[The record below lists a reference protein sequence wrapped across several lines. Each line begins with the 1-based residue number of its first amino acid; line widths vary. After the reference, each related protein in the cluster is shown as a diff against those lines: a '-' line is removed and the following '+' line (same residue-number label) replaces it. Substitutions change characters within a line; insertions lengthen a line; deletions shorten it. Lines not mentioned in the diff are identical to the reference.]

1 MMTRAIT
8 GRGNGALVSDIA
20 SRFAV
25 SCLLSIAC
33 ASPALGQSPSMPSD
47 DALNKAMKATQRRAA
62 TVMDELGKTG
72 NGALPPAVAGQ
83 RGMPK
88 LLPGDGTGP
97 SSLSGEGFDPAALAA
112 KYQTM
117 KDAASKAA
125 KDSNEL
131 MVFVSLSMPAASLK
145 RIGEQAKKAGAV
157 VVFRGLKY
165 GLRKGAWA
173 DSMNAIKPIAD
184 TGADVQINPEL
195 FERFHVQ
202 VVPTLIVASSAPE
215 GCQGNQCEAGS
226 VAVIGDVSMDYALET
241 LAPRKDAIGRIAQER
256 NARIK
261 GR

>member
-1 MMTRAIT
+1 MQAIAV
-8 GRGNGALVSDIA
+8 RGVSTVALRIA
-20 SRFAV
+20 F
-25 SCLLSIAC
+25 SCVLSVTS
-33 ASPALGQSPSMPSD
+33 ASPAFGQPPSMPSD
-47 DALNKAMKATQRRAA
+47 DALNKAMQATQRRAV

-112 KYQTM
+112 KYQSM
-117 KDAASKAA
+117 KEATSKAA

-131 MVFVSLSMPAASLK
+131 MVFVSLSMPPATLK
-145 RIGEQAKKAGAV
+145 RIGEQAKKAGAI

-173 DSMNAIKPIAD
+173 DSMNALKPIAD

-195 FERFHVQ
+195 FERFHIQ
-202 VVPTLIVASSAPE
+202 VVPTLVVASSAPE

-226 VAVIGDVSMDYALET
+226 VAVVGDVSMDFALET
-241 LAPRKDAIGRIAQER
+241 LAPRKDAIGRIARER
-256 NARIK
+256 EARIK

>member
-1 MMTRAIT
+1 MTMQAMAV
-8 GRGNGALVSDIA
+8 RGVSAVALRIA
-20 SRFAV
+20 F
-25 SCLLSIAC
+25 SCVLSITS
-33 ASPALGQSPSMPSD
+33 ASSALGQSPSMPSD
-47 DALNKAMKATQRRAA
+47 DALNKAMQATQRRAA

-88 LLPGDGTGP
+88 LLPEQSSGS
-97 SSLSGEGFDPAALAA
+97 SSLSGEGFDPADLAE
-112 KYQTM
+112 KYRTM

-145 RIGEQAKKAGAV
+145 RIGEQAKKAGAI

-173 DSMNAIKPIAD
+173 DSMNALKPIAD

-195 FERFHVQ
+195 FERFHIQ
-202 VVPTLIVASSAPE
+202 VVPTLVVASSAPE

-226 VAVIGDVSMDYALET
+226 VAVVGDVSMDYALET
-241 LAPRKDAIGRIAQER
+241 LAPRKDAIGRIARER
-256 NARIK
+256 EARIK

>member
-1 MMTRAIT
+1 MTMQAMSV
-8 GRGNGALVSDIA
+8 RGVSAAALRIA
-20 SRFAV
+20 F
-25 SCLLSIAC
+25 SCVLSITSA
-33 ASPALGQSPSMPSD
+33 APALGQSPSKPSE
-47 DALNKAMKATQRRAA
+47 DALNKAMQATQRRAA

-112 KYQTM
+112 KYQSM
-117 KDAASKAA
+117 KEATSKAS

-131 MVFVSLSMPAASLK
+131 MVFVSLSMPPATLK
-145 RIGEQAKKAGAV
+145 RIGEQAKRAGAI

-173 DSMNAIKPIAD
+173 DSMNALKPIAD

-195 FERFHVQ
+195 FERFHIQ
-202 VVPTLIVASSAPE
+202 VVPTLVVASSAPE

-226 VAVIGDVSMDYALET
+226 VSVVGDVSMDYALET
-241 LAPRKDAIGRIAQER
+241 LAPRKDAIGRIARER
-256 NARIK
+256 EAKIK

>member
-1 MMTRAIT
+1 MAMMTRAIT

-33 ASPALGQSPSMPSD
+33 ASPALGQSPLMPSD

-72 NGALPPAVAGQ
+72 NGALPLAVAGQ

-88 LLPGDGTGP
+88 LNG
-97 SSLSGEGFDPAALAA
+97 SEGFDPAALAE
-112 KYQTM
+112 KYRTM

-173 DSMNAIKPIAD
+173 DSMNALKPIAD

-202 VVPTLIVASSAPE
+202 VVPTLVVASSAPE

-226 VAVIGDVSMDYALET
+226 VAVVGDVSMDYALET
-241 LAPRKDAIGRIAQER
+241 LSPRKDAIGRIAQER

>member
-1 MMTRAIT
+1 
-8 GRGNGALVSDIA
+8 
-20 SRFAV
+20 
-25 SCLLSIAC
+25 
-33 ASPALGQSPSMPSD
+33 
-47 DALNKAMKATQRRAA
+47 
-62 TVMDELGKTG
+62 
-72 NGALPPAVAGQ
+72 
-83 RGMPK
+83 MPK
-88 LLPGDGTGP
+88 LNG
-97 SSLSGEGFDPAALAA
+97 SEGFDPEALAE
-112 KYQTM
+112 KYRTM

-173 DSMNAIKPIAD
+173 DTMNTIKPIAD

-226 VAVIGDVSMDYALET
+226 VAVVGDVSMDYALET
-241 LAPRKDAIGRIAQER
+241 LTPRKDAIGRIARER
-256 NARIK
+256 DARIK